1 MSDLKIP
8 NLNNKS
14 KQYLFKNKLPVA
26 KKSRSKLIKESILMI
41 ITALIIFAMGYFIP
55 SQDLL
60 FEAFTGNLNDIYINF
75 LFLIKYS
82 FQVILVLFIV
92 LTKIVAVILLIGS
105 LYRLLRVLKKKA
117 PRAIFRE

>member
-1 MSDLKIP
+1 MADLKIP

-26 KKSRSKLIKESILMI
+26 KKSKSKLIKESILMI

-60 FEAFTGNLNDIYINF
+60 FEAFRGNLNDIYINF
-75 LFLIKYS
+75 LLLIKYS
-82 FQVILVLFIV
+82 FQVILVLLIV

-105 LYRLLRVLKKKA
+105 LYRLLRVLKKKS